1 MIYPK
6 ENNNNNKED
15 DDDDG
20 NKTVIIVVGVI
31 CSVIGAAGI
40 GIGLYFILKKL
51 KAKKINYTA
60 KETMGQQTVKT
71 EEIVGSENRVI
82 KYNN

>member
-6 ENNNNNKED
+6 ENNNNNNNKE
-15 DDDDG
+15 DDDG
-20 NKTVIIVVGVI
+20 NKTVIIVVSVI
-31 CSVIGAAGI
+31 CSVIGTVGI

-51 KAKKINYTA
+51 KAKKINYSA

-71 EEIVGSENRVI
+71 EEIVDSENRVI
-82 KYNN
+82 KYSN